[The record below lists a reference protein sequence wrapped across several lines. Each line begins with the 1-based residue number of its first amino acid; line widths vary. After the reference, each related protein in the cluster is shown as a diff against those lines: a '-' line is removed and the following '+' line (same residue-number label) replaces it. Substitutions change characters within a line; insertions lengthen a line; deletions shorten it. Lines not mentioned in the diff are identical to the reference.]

1 LAVPVEA
8 QVTFKDLLRRPES
21 NWLSYSGDLGAQRHS
36 LLNEINISN
45 ADRLTAQWVYHVP
58 EAKRLQM
65 TPIVVDGVM
74 YITHTNEVYALDA
87 ATGRPIWHY
96 RYAKAK
102 RHDGNRGVAILG
114 ERIFFATSDAHLLAL
129 HAKTGALLWD
139 REYGGHDKNSQVS
152 ATLAPLA
159 VNGKVIVGVSG
170 GDCGIRGFV
179 DAIDAETGL
188 PLWRFYT
195 VPGVGEAGFG
205 SWGNHP
211 LEISGGGTWMT
222 GTFDAEQNLVFWTV
236 GNPGPDFYG
245 DSRPGDNLY
254 SDSVVALDADSGKL
268 RWYYQFTPHDTHD
281 WDAQEFP
288 VVIDSNFQGQPRK
301 LLVQANRNG
310 FFYVLDRTNG
320 KVLLAKPF
328 VKKLNWAR
336 GILPNGRPDVIVD
349 TDPTTTGRVTCPG
362 VKGASNWFSPSY
374 NPETGLFYVMTIE
387 QCDMYMTSARPY
399 NKSECYD
406 GTGAEPVPAEPGQFL
421 LRAID
426 IQNGE
431 IRWEIPMVVKDTMEP
446 WPGTVSTAGGLVF
459 FGDNEGYL
467 SAADSRTGKVLWHF
481 NTGQS
486 ISASPMTYSVKG
498 KQFVTLATGGD
509 IFTFGLFRPML
520 PAAVNVK
527 ERYEGK

>member
-1 LAVPVEA
+1 VPVVVGPHQGER
-8 QVTFKDLLRRPES
+8 QIRVVGGEHPRRERRE
-21 NWLSYSGDLGAQRHS
+21 GGEVHGGQDTAGAHV
-36 LLNEINISN
+36 LHPF
-45 ADRLTAQWVYHVP
+45 VHVP
-58 EAKRLQM
+58 AAGPNLVEALR
-65 TPIVVDGVM
+65 
-74 YITHTNEVYALDA
+74 
-87 ATGRPIWHY
+87 
-96 RYAKAK
+96 
-102 RHDGNRGVAILG
+102 
-114 ERIFFATSDAHLLAL
+114 L
-129 HAKTGALLWD
+129 HAVLRLGPA
-139 REYGGHDKNSQVS
+139 
-152 ATLAPLA
+152 
-159 VNGKVIVGVSG
+159 
-170 GDCGIRGFV
+170 GDCIERRGLHREL
-179 DAIDAETGL
+179 AE
-188 PLWRFYT
+188 
-195 VPGVGEAGFG
+195 
-205 SWGNHP
+205 HP
-211 LEISGGGTWMT
+211 H
-222 GTFDAEQNLVFWTV
+222 
-236 GNPGPDFYG
+236 
-245 DSRPGDNLY
+245 
-254 SDSVVALDADSGKL
+254 VVALVVAHQL
-268 RWYYQFTPHDTHD
+268 RRAVEVLGRQ
-281 WDAQEFP
+281 
-288 VVIDSNFQGQPRK
+288 VVGEQVGR
-301 LLVQANRNG
+301 
-310 FFYVLDRTNG
+310 LD
-320 KVLLAKPF
+320 
-328 VKKLNWAR
+328 
-336 GILPNGRPDVIVD
+336 DVIVD